1 MLIEKDG
8 QWQFESEATFERLLW
23 QNLEEWL
30 SFQPLARQLRMCSE
44 PCDIIA
50 RSPKGKP
57 VILELKNEEDRYV
70 VQQLTRYYHNFLEE
84 RPDLPN
90 LDSSESPQL
99 VAIAPSLHR
108 HNFIDRLYHRLNVEL
123 WTFQIRKQDDQFLLE
138 LVSWES
144 PDTKSTI
151 KTINLTP
158 HIQPPAIAKPD
169 PLSQLDKN
177 WKLILSKRPRM
188 DQKHLLE
195 IRDRVLSFSPKL
207 GEVVTTNTATYG
219 QMRSKTSLCESH
231 DRLCIC
237 LERFSKPEL
246 PRIGVYL
253 PFFVGLALRS
263 VKVTIVFEDWENVC
277 YLKFPRRCNSRNLQ
291 HCHIAE
297 YGNAHH
303 YLENHR
309 RSNDYNLST
318 QAYLSFY
325 KVVFHSVNLP
335 DHLNKINEPSNID
348 QQLGLFEGG
357 DARES
362 KNLGDIQS
370 HHSLME
376 IIDLSLFDWQRRQ
389 ERLSAKRRPSP
400 SAE

>member
-30 SFQPLARQLRMCSE
+30 NFQPLARQLRMCGE

-50 RSPKGKP
+50 RSSKGKP

-84 RPDLPN
+84 RPDLPQ
-90 LDSSESPQL
+90 LDASKAPRL

-108 HNFIDRLYHRLNVEL
+108 HNFIDRLYHRLTVEL
-123 WTFQIRKQDDQFLLE
+123 WTFHIRKQHDQFLLE
-138 LVSWES
+138 LVSWET
-144 PDTKSTI
+144 PDAKSTI
-151 KTINLTP
+151 KTIDLTP
-158 HIQPPAIAKPD
+158 HIQLPTVAEPD

-177 WKLILSKRPRM
+177 WKLILSKRSEL
-188 DQKHLLE
+188 DQKNLLA
-195 IRDRVLSFSPKL
+195 IRDRILSFSPKL
-207 GEVVTTNTATYG
+207 GEVVTPNTAIYG
-219 QMRSKTSLCESH
+219 QMRSKTALCKSD

-263 VKVTIVFEDWENVC
+263 VKVIIVFEDWENIC
-277 YLKFPRRCNSRNLQ
+277 YLKFPRHCNSGNLQ
-291 HCHIAE
+291 SCHIAE
-297 YGNAHH
+297 YDSLKS
-303 YLENHR
+303 YWENHHR
-309 RSNDYNLST
+309 RNDYNLST
-318 QAYLSFY
+318 QSYLFFY
-325 KVVFHSVNLP
+325 KVVFRSLTLP
-335 DHLNKINEPSNID
+335 DYFNTVNKPSDAD
-348 QQLGLFEGG
+348 QQLDLFEGR
-357 DARES
+357 DAGERR
-362 KNLGDIQS
+362 NLGNIQS
-370 HHSLME
+370 RHSLME

-389 ERLSAKRRPSP
+389 EKLNTKHRPSP

>member
-108 HNFIDRLYHRLNVEL
+108 HNFIDRLYHRLTIEL
-123 WTFQIRKQDDQFLLE
+123 WTFQIQKENDQFLLE
-138 LVSWES
+138 LISWES
-144 PDTKSTI
+144 FDKKSAI

-158 HIQPPAIAKPD
+158 YIQLPATTAPD
-169 PLSQLDKN
+169 PLSQLNKN
-177 WKLILSKRPRM
+177 WKLILSKRSEI
-188 DQKHLLE
+188 DQKYLLE
-195 IRDRVLSFSPKL
+195 IRDRILSFSPKL
-207 GEVVTTNTATYG
+207 GEIVTPNTATYG
-219 QMRSKTSLCESH
+219 QMRSKTSLCKSN

-237 LERFSKPEL
+237 LERLSRFDFPQ
-246 PRIGVYL
+246 IGIYL
-253 PFFVGLALRS
+253 PFFSGLALRT
-263 VKVTIVFEDWENVC
+263 VKVIVISENWDSIC
-277 YLKFPRRCNSRNLQ
+277 HLKFPRQCNLMDLRNCQ
-291 HCHIAE
+291 ATE
-297 YGNAHH
+297 YGDIRT
-303 YLENHR
+303 YIDNHR
-309 RSNDYNLST
+309 RKNDYNLST
-318 QAYLSFY
+318 QSYLSFY
-325 KVVFHSVNLP
+325 QEIVSSRFLPASININNTFDNL
-335 DHLNKINEPSNID
+335 DKQLN
-348 QQLGLFEGG
+348 LFEGG